1 MFTTS
6 VQCTK
11 ENPGLSGGNTGRD
24 RQIPIRLC
32 ERAKEIGF
40 SLYRSERDVEWNG
53 GGGGQKKG
61 LKTLNCPKYAR
72 LYRYRL
78 DLYRY
83 TCSNFHFFFFF
94 LFYFLYDSIFIFFQI
109 RNRSAD
115 VKSILVD
122 CLPSRVSLHAHLS
135 PCSYS
140 AQTDCVHGVDNCTS
154 FFRHFHTYHG
164 AHCISGDQGS

>member
-1 MFTTS
+1 M
-6 VQCTK
+6 
-11 ENPGLSGGNTGRD
+11 SGGNTGRD
-24 RQIPIRLC
+24 RQISIRLC

-53 GGGGQKKG
+53 GAKKG
-61 LKTLNCPKYAR
+61 VKNPKLPKIRSAVPVQVR
-72 LYRYRL
+72 PVPVHLFQF
-78 DLYRY
+78 
-83 TCSNFHFFFFF
+83 SFFFFF
-94 LFYFLYDSIFIFFQI
+94 LFYFLYDSIFIFLQI

-122 CLPSRVSLHAHLS
+122 YLPSRVSLHAHLS